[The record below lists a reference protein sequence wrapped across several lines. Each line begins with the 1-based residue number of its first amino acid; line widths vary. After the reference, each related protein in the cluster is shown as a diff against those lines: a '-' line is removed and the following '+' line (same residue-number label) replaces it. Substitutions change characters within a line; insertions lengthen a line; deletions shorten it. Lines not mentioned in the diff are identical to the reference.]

1 MTKKKVISTLMA
13 ATIVA
18 GSSMTAFAASATT
31 APAWGENGGQSE
43 VTGDSWTVQPVIE
56 VELPAELTFGV
67 NPMMLDADG
76 DATTTGDN
84 TQILSTDYLI
94 VNYSNVPVEIKT
106 ETKVTVNSIDGV
118 TADPIKFVPAPVA
131 ANWDAATKELKN
143 AAGQRDVL
151 LIQQLPTA
159 AATIG
164 TDGAITM
171 VYTKPTWGTDTPAAA
186 NISGHM
192 LDTTANEIYFLLT
205 ANDGELDPANVS
217 GFTFSGAVN
226 PNTQFYDG
234 EITVSTVFT
243 CNIITAAQA
252 ADTTKYTPGSVKA
265 GTTGAGKAT
274 GYDTTVAEKKATP

>member
-118 TADPIKFVPAPVA
+118 TADPIKFVPAPAA

-171 VYTKPTWGTDTPAAA
+171 AYTKPTWGTDTPAAA
-186 NISGHM
+186 NIFGHM
-192 LDTTANEIYFLLT
+192 LDTT
-205 ANDGELDPANVS
+205 NDGELDPANVS